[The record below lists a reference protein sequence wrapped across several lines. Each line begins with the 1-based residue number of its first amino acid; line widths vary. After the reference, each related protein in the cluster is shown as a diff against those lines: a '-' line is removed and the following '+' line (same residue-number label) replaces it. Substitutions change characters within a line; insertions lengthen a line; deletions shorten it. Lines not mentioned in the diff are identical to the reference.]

1 MYLTEAEARKK
12 WCPFVRARDFWDGS
26 ACSGN
31 ADAFDE
37 KTSDSADY
45 SRNPLDSRCIASEC
59 MAWRW
64 GDGVLDSADSGGGA
78 PGTKGNDVGYCGIA
92 GKP

>member
-37 KTSDSADY
+37 KTSDNADY
-45 SRNPLDSRCIASEC
+45 NRNPLDSRCIASRC

-64 GDGVLDSADSGGGA
+64 ITRDKASME
-78 PGTKGNDVGYCGIA
+78 GTFQKVGYCGLA
-92 GKP
+92 GRP